1 VTLTIGTGPFGEHSA
16 GRFNVA
22 VDAPDGLLYFEQIPH
37 RIRAVFAKEVV
48 VDSSRA
54 KLLHESGR
62 LPVYYFPEDDVRTD
76 LLEQSQRR
84 EHDPLKGTAA
94 FYALALGE
102 RRVPDAAWSVVEPA
116 GTAPWLAGHVAF
128 QWQAIDEWFAEDE
141 QLFGHPRDPYHRID
155 VYKST
160 RHVRVVLDGET
171 LADTRRA
178 RILFETGLPPR
189 YYVPVEDVHTDLL
202 VPSAKKTRCAYKGS
216 ASYWSV
222 RLGDRVVEDIVWTY
236 PDPQHDAEPVRD
248 LLCFFNE
255 RVDLHLDDEAQGRP
269 QTQWS

>member
-1 VTLTIGTGPFGEHSA
+1 LTLTIGTGPFGEHPA
-16 GRFNVA
+16 GRFSVA
-22 VDAPDGLLYFEQIPH
+22 VDAPDGLLYFEQVPQ

-76 LLEQSQRR
+76 VLEPSERR
-84 EHDPLKGTAA
+84 ERDPLKGTVA
-94 FYALALGE
+94 FYALAVGG
-102 RRVPDAAWSVVEPA
+102 RRVADAAWSVVEP
-116 GTAPWLAGHVAF
+116 GETAPWLAGHVAF
-128 QWQAIDEWFAEDE
+128 EWQAIDEWFAEDE
-141 QLFGHPRDPYHRID
+141 QLHGHPRDPYHRID

-160 RHVRVVLDGET
+160 RHVRVLLDGET

-189 YYVPVEDVHTDLL
+189 YYIPVEDVHGDLL
-202 VPSAKKTRCAYKGS
+202 VPSAKKTRCAYKGA

-222 RLGDRVVEDIVWTY
+222 RLGDRVVDDIVWTY

-255 RVDLHLDDEAQGRP
+255 RVDLHVDDEAQEKPR
-269 QTQWS
+269 TQWS